1 MHKLLQLYN
10 QNRLKVWAIILASIF
25 IIVLIQL
32 LNNFAKEE
40 NDNKKI
46 SNENEETT
54 QNVVSYNQ
62 ESESI
67 VSSGKVSDKY
77 KDKFGEIIDEFY
89 TYCVNHQPEK
99 AYQMLSVD
107 TKNLMYPTQKL
118 FEKLYYESKFD
129 GNKQYSFQSWSTY
142 DQIYVYKVKIF
153 DDMLSTGKS
162 SDQDSIEDYITVVPD
177 EDTFKLN
184 INSYIT
190 RKEINKKDSN
200 DIITAEVGVSDI
212 YMNYQIYTIR
222 LKNNTDKTII
232 LDTRKKTN
240 TTYITDEREN
250 RFYAMLYE
258 NKEED
263 MILKPQE
270 SKTIKIKFNVAYR
283 EKLEIEKITFNN
295 ILNYEEYLNNQEEN
309 SSRLD
314 IKM

>member
-118 FEKLYYESKFD
+118 FEKLS
-129 GNKQYSFQSWSTY
+129 
-142 DQIYVYKVKIF
+142 
-153 DDMLSTGKS
+153 
-162 SDQDSIEDYITVVPD
+162 
-177 EDTFKLN
+177 
-184 INSYIT
+184 
-190 RKEINKKDSN
+190 
-200 DIITAEVGVSDI
+200 
-212 YMNYQIYTIR
+212 
-222 LKNNTDKTII
+222 
-232 LDTRKKTN
+232 
-240 TTYITDEREN
+240 
-250 RFYAMLYE
+250 
-258 NKEED
+258 
-263 MILKPQE
+263 
-270 SKTIKIKFNVAYR
+270 
-283 EKLEIEKITFNN
+283 
-295 ILNYEEYLNNQEEN
+295 
-309 SSRLD
+309 
-314 IKM
+314 

>member
-1 MHKLLQLYN
+1 MYKLLQLYN

-240 TTYITDEREN
+240 TIYITDEREN

-283 EKLEIEKITFNN
+283 EELEIEKITFNN